1 MKFRRINDTETG
13 IPRYIAKHNNELY
26 LTDALDLT
34 HCKQS

>member
-1 MKFRRINDTETG
+1 MKFRRINDTETV

-26 LTDALDLT
+26 LTALDLT